1 MTTDWADDIVLANL
15 ADEPALSDEL
25 GTILERLE
33 AMGDPEGLPHVVL
46 DFSGVTYI
54 NSSNIAQLLR
64 LRQTL
69 EPAGRHLR
77 LVGAGGEV
85 MEVMRTTGLDRVLS
99 FSPDMLTAL
108 ASVQIDASADGSS

>member
-1 MTTDWADDIVLANL
+1 MTTDWAEDIVLANL

-25 GTILERLE
+25 GSILDRLE
-33 AMGDPEGLPHVVL
+33 AIEDPIHPPHVVL

-64 LRQTL
+64 LRQAL

-77 LVGAGGEV
+77 LVGVEGDVLA
-85 MEVMRTTGLDRVLS
+85 VMRTTGLDRVLS
-99 FSPDMLTAL
+99 FSPDTLTAL
-108 ASVQIDASADGSS
+108 ASVQIDHEG

>member
-1 MTTDWADDIVLANL
+1 MSTDWADDIVLANL

-25 GTILERLE
+25 GTILDRLAAIE
-33 AMGDPEGLPHVVL
+33 EPGTLPHVVL

-69 EPAGRHLR
+69 EPTSRQLR
-77 LVGAGGEV
+77 LVGVDGDV
-85 MEVMRTTGLDRVLS
+85 LEVMRTTGLDRVLS
-99 FSPDMLTAL
+99 FSPDTLTAL
-108 ASVQIDASADGSS
+108 ASVQIDES

>member
-1 MTTDWADDIVLANL
+1 MSTNWDEDIVLANL

-33 AMGDPEGLPHVVL
+33 AMDSLQSRPSVVL
-46 DFSGVTYI
+46 DFSQVTYI

-64 LRQTL
+64 LRQVM
-69 EPAGRHLR
+69 EEAGRQMR
-77 LVGAGGEV
+77 LAGVAGDV
-85 MEVMRTTGLDRVLS
+85 LEVMRTTGLDRVLK

-108 ASVQIDASADGSS
+108 ASVQIDHAD

>member
-1 MTTDWADDIVLANL
+1 MSTDWADDIVLANL

-33 AMGDPEGLPHVVL
+33 AIGEPERLPHLVL

-64 LRQTL
+64 LRQAL

-77 LVGAGGEV
+77 LVAVEG
-85 MEVMRTTGLDRVLS
+85 DVLS
-99 FSPDMLTAL
+99 FSPDTLTAL
-108 ASVQIDASADGSS
+108 ASVQIDHEG

>member
-1 MTTDWADDIVLANL
+1 MTTDWADDIVLAHL

-33 AMGDPEGLPHVVL
+33 AMGGPEGLPHVVL

-69 EPAGRHLR
+69 EPAGRQLR
-77 LVGAGGEV
+77 LVGVDGDV
-85 MEVMRTTGLDRVLS
+85 LEVMRTTGLDRVLS

-108 ASVQIDASADGSS
+108 ASVQIDQSPDAS

>member
-25 GTILERLE
+25 GAILDRLE
-33 AMGDPEGLPHVVL
+33 SMDDAAPPSVVL
-46 DFSGVTYI
+46 DFSAVTYI

-64 LRQTL
+64 LRQSL
-69 EPAGRHLR
+69 EPANRQLR
-77 LVGAGGEV
+77 LVGVDGDV
-85 MEVMRTTGLDRVLS
+85 LEVMRTTGLDRVLS

-108 ASVQIDASADGSS
+108 ASVQIDQSPDAS

>member
-1 MTTDWADDIVLANL
+1 MTTDWADDIVLADL

-25 GTILERLE
+25 GTILDRLE
-33 AMGDPEGLPHVVL
+33 HLGGPERMPSVVL
-46 DFSGVTYI
+46 DFSGVTYL

-69 EPAGRHLR
+69 EPAGRQLR
-77 LVGAGGEV
+77 LAGVTGDV
-85 MEVMRTTGLDRVLS
+85 LAVMRTTGLDRVLN

-108 ASVQIDASADGSS
+108 ASVQMDHDA